1 MSVTE
6 TVPFFPIY
14 KVGVFP
20 ITRRTVSLSSSI
32 RYTCGIVSAASV
44 VSFAANAVAG
54 TAPISIHAARNV
66 AIQRNPFI
74 FILFLSSWLFYFSYL
89 CQLSIFLR
97 LFQNFVDCYSD
108 FPSIRCSSASTTV
121 SICSSAAGFLDF
133 PSACASAAA
142 CMDSSSCTRST
153 SW

>member
-1 MSVTE
+1 MFMSVTE

-54 TAPISIHAARNV
+54 TAPISMHAARNV

-97 LFQNFVDCYSD
+97 LFQNFILT
-108 FPSIRCSSASTTV
+108 FPLSGVLLLPQLSLFA
-121 SICSSAAGFLDF
+121 LLL
-133 PSACASAAA
+133 P
-142 CMDSSSCTRST
+142 DS
-153 SW
+153 

>member
-97 LFQNFVDCYSD
+97 LFQNFVVILT
-108 FPSIRCSSASTTV
+108 FPLSGVLLLPQLSLFA
-121 SICSSAAGFLDF
+121 LLL
-133 PSACASAAA
+133 P
-142 CMDSSSCTRST
+142 DS
-153 SW
+153 